1 MDYYKITKIPKNKYI
16 LCYEI
21 KKDIIIIK
29 LANNEK
35 YIVKNTIN
43 NENKILE
50 RMNKQA
56 SLVVNNQKNKR
67 VIEYI
72 IIYGLGITGICIFGY
87 QAFFNINYLING
99 LISLRNIVFIIFSI
113 ISMIYITVVL
123 NCINKEDKD
132 LKKIKL
138 YCETKELL
146 NNNIKKSSIN
156 VFNKVSFRTIKQIT
170 DKQMDEEPFTINS
183 INKMSLRD
191 LQTLKDNI
199 EREKDCGLKEKPILY
214 KTRAKKRINH

>member
-16 LCYEI
+16 LGYEI
-21 KKDIIIIK
+21 KKDIIIMK

-35 YIVKNTIN
+35 YVVKNTAN

-56 SLVVNNQKNKR
+56 YSVVNNKKNKR
-67 VIEYI
+67 LFEYI
-72 IIYGLGITGICIFGY
+72 LVYGLGITGICIFGY
-87 QAFFNINYLING
+87 QAFSYISSLING
-99 LISLRNIVFIIFSI
+99 MISLRNIAFTIFSI
-113 ISMIYITVVL
+113 ISMGYITTVL
-123 NCINKEDKD
+123 NCINREDND

-156 VFNKVSFRTIKQIT
+156 VFNKVSFRTIKQIS
-170 DKQMDEEPFTINS
+170 DKHMDEEPFTINS
-183 INKMSLRD
+183 INKMSLKD
-191 LQTLKDNI
+191 LQTLKINI
-199 EREKDCGLKEKPILY
+199 ERAKEFDLEEEPIVY
-214 KTRAKKRINH
+214 KTKAKRKN

>member
-16 LCYEI
+16 ISYEV
-21 KKDIIIIK
+21 KKDIIVMK

-35 YIVKNTIN
+35 YVVKNTID

-56 SLVVNNQKNKR
+56 SLVVNNKKSKR

-72 IIYGLGITGICIFGY
+72 LIYGLGITGICIFGY
-87 QAFFNINYLING
+87 QAFFNINSLING
-99 LISLRNIVFIIFSI
+99 LISLRNIAFTIFSI

-123 NCINKEDKD
+123 NCINKEDRD

-138 YCETKELL
+138 YCEAKELL
-146 NNNIKKSSIN
+146 NNNLKKSSIN
-156 VFNKVSFRTIKQIT
+156 VFNKLSFRAVKQIS
-170 DKQMDEEPFTINS
+170 DRHMDEEPFTINS
-183 INKMSLRD
+183 INKMSLKD
-191 LQTLKDNI
+191 LQLFKDNI
-199 EREKDCGLKEKPILY
+199 GREKEFDLEKEPLAY
-214 KTRAKKRINH
+214 KTRVKRKN

>member
-1 MDYYKITKIPKNKYI
+1 MNYYKVTKIPKNKYI

-35 YIVKNTIN
+35 YVVKNTVS

-56 SLVVNNQKNKR
+56 SLVLEKR
-67 VIEYI
+67 KIKKLGDYI
-72 IIYGLGITGICIFGY
+72 YIYGLGIIILSIFGY
-87 QAFFNINYLING
+87 KTVFGISSLING
-99 LISLRNIVFIIFSI
+99 IISIGNVLFTMFSMAFIIYTLILLRCF
-113 ISMIYITVVL
+113 
-123 NCINKEDKD
+123 NKINQD

-156 VFNKVSFRTIKQIT
+156 VFNKVSFRTIKQIS
-170 DKQMDEEPFTINS
+170 DKHIDEEPFTINS

-199 EREKDCGLKEKPILY
+199 EREKDFGLEEEPIVY
-214 KTRAKKRINH
+214 KTRSKKKN